1 MKKTNMLI
9 LSLLILTAV
18 VLSCGTAAAV
28 EVNTIEELQS
38 NVSDAVGDLTIQLGD
53 NFPEELTNVISLT
66 LNNDANVT
74 IIGGTKTDLMTI
86 KQTGNTKHF
95 NVADSSSTAANI
107 EFKNIVFVGGIP
119 DSVLD
124 SDGSFNGSTN
134 HNGLPGGGGIN
145 GGAKGKTTFENCDF
159 KQIRGGV
166 FSNPSNLVLKNS
178 TFVSNSNNFNAILN
192 TTKPLTIENCTFA
205 YNYGNGWGGYSGG
218 SIGLYGDSQCTI
230 SNTVFINNFFAG
242 GGSGQGGGGVI
253 SFVSGTTNSFLTITD
268 CVFENNTL
276 SSVYTDAK
284 STTADGGALYLYK
297 MVGEIY
303 ISGSTFENNSAYDE
317 AGAISFQGTT
327 NSKNRVENCTFYG
340 NVAKGLQPDDEIQ
353 GGGAIELYYVSG
365 RANVT
370 FEGNTFV
377 KNVAEKGNSK
387 NQAGNKGGAMYLY
400 LSTATL
406 INNIISGNID
416 SHTTP
421 APNIYSNI
429 GTVTNKGGNFI
440 NESIEDVFGTNNP
453 TPVEIGSK
461 KAGDPK
467 SDFYGIIKTI
477 PLNPEGNAFNNGLKP
492 DHTNTTLAVDQNDKL
507 RNENTPSSG
516 SVELQ
521 SVKYDLGTE
530 GEWRAGEFIKMT
542 DENDTANGT
551 VINRASEFKSDDY
564 FYQLVFEDGTDTP
577 VTSRIPVHKTDSS
590 KVFLWWANETD
601 EKTTETDG
609 SKNIV
614 LTPVWGDL
622 QYTVIFQDWDDAEL
636 KKESVSPGA
645 DATAPA
651 DPSRSGY
658 TFTGWDKDFTNV
670 QSDLIVTAQYKI
682 NETKT
687 TEKSGGSSTGKGNLK
702 SEPAGEKEGYEI
714 EEIIPEIIKPVLV
727 ILLFVIAIA
736 CYFYV
741 RNSRE
746 D

>member
-1 MKKTNMLI
+1 MKKTNMFTLG
-9 LSLLILTAV
+9 LLILTILI
-18 VLSCGTAAAV
+18 LSCGTAAAV

-38 NVSDAVGDLTIQLGD
+38 NVSGATGDLTIQLGE
-53 NFPEELTNVISLT
+53 NFPRELTNVISLT
-66 LNNDANVT
+66 LNNDANIT
-74 IIGGTKTDLMTI
+74 IVGGSKTDLMTI
-86 KQTGNTKHF
+86 KQTGNVKHF
-95 NVADSSSTAANI
+95 NLNDGSSTAGNI
-107 EFKNIVFVGGIP
+107 EFKNIEFVGGIP

-124 SDGSFNGSTN
+124 PGGIFNGSTN
-134 HNGLPGGGGIN
+134 HNALPGGGGIN
-145 GGAKGKTTFENCDF
+145 GGTKGNTTFENCAF

-166 FSNPSNLVLKNS
+166 FGNPSNMILKNS
-178 TFVSNSNNFNAILN
+178 TFISNSNPFNVIVN

-218 SIGLYGDSQCTI
+218 SIGLYSTAQCNINNTI
-230 SNTVFINNFFAG
+230 FINNYFAG

-253 SFVSGTTNSFLTITD
+253 SFISGTTDSFLIITD
-268 CVFENNTL
+268 CIFENNTL

-284 STTADGGALYLYK
+284 STTADGGAIYLYK
-297 MVGEIY
+297 MLGEIY
-303 ISGSTFENNSAYDE
+303 ISGSIFENNSAYDE

-387 NQAGNKGGAMYLY
+387 NDAGNKGGAMYLY

-406 INNIISGNID
+406 INNIISGNTD
-416 SHTTP
+416 SHTTS

-453 TPVEIGSK
+453 KPVEIGNK

-467 SDFYGIIKTI
+467 SDSYKIIKSI
-477 PLNPEGNAFNNGLKP
+477 PLNPEGDAFNNGLKP
-492 DHTNTTLAVDQNDKL
+492 THINTTLTVDQNDKL

-521 SVKYDLGTE
+521 YVKYDLQTE
-530 GEWRAGEFIKMT
+530 GEWRAGEFTEKA
-542 DENDTANGT
+542 DKNDTVNGT
-551 VINRASEFKSDDY
+551 VIDRATEFKSSDY

-577 VTSRIPVHKTDSS
+577 VTSRIPVHKTDPS
-590 KVFLWWANETD
+590 KVFLWWVNETD

-614 LTPVWGDL
+614 LTPVWGNL
-622 QYTVIFQDWDDAEL
+622 EYTVIFQDCDSSEL
-636 KKESVSPGA
+636 KRESVLPGN

-651 DPSRSGY
+651 DPSQA
-658 TFTGWDKDFTNV
+658 N
-670 QSDLIVTAQYKI
+670 
-682 NETKT
+682 
-687 TEKSGGSSTGKGNLK
+687 
-702 SEPAGEKEGYEI
+702 
-714 EEIIPEIIKPVLV
+714 
-727 ILLFVIAIA
+727 
-736 CYFYV
+736 
-741 RNSRE
+741 
-746 D
+746 